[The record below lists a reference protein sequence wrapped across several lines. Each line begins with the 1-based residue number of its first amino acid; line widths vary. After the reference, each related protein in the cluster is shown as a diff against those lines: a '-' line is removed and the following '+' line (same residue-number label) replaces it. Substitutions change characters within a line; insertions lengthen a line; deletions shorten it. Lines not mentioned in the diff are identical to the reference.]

1 MPSRFFDD
9 PFADAPDGL
18 RILAFGDVVG
28 PAGVKAVERLLPGI
42 RSAARPDVVI
52 ANGENA
58 NGFGM
63 LPASALKMFTAGVN
77 VITGGN
83 HTFRPSDAHRML
95 DAERHRVLRPGNLA
109 PATSPGAGE
118 TVFESPRGPVGV
130 VNLAG
135 QVFMD
140 PADNP
145 FWALDGALAR
155 LRERKVRVIIV
166 DFHAEATGE
175 KTALARFADGRA
187 SLVFGTHTHVPTA
200 DARVLPGG
208 CGFITDVGLCGSGAG
223 IIGMEPDAILRRHLS
238 GLPGR
243 FNPDASESR
252 LQGVAAVASPDT
264 GACLWIS
271 RVEWILE

>member
-1 MPSRFFDD
+1 MPSNDFSRLFD
-9 PFADAPDGL
+9 DAPDGL
-18 RILAFGDVVG
+18 RILAFGDIVG
-28 PAGVKAVERLLPGI
+28 PAGVKAIERLLPGL
-42 RSAARPDVVI
+42 RATARPDLVI

-63 LPASALKMFTAGVN
+63 LPASAQKLFTAGVD
-77 VITGGN
+77 VLTGGN
-83 HTFRPSDAHRML
+83 HTFRPADAHRML
-95 DAERHRVLRPGNLA
+95 EQERRVLRPANLA

-118 TVFESPRGPVGV
+118 LVFDTPRGPVGV

-145 FWALDGALAR
+145 FWALDGAIAR
-155 LRERKVRVIIV
+155 FRERKVRVIVV

-175 KTALARFADGRA
+175 KTALAHFADGRA

-208 CGFITDVGLCGSGAG
+208 TGFITDVGLCGSGAG
-223 IIGMEPDAILRRHLS
+223 IIGMEPEAILRRHLT

-243 FNPDASESR
+243 FNPDSRESR

-271 RVEWILE
+271 RVEWLA

>member
-1 MPSRFFDD
+1 MPSRSELNA
-9 PFADAPDGL
+9 FAEAPEGL
-18 RILAFGDVVG
+18 KILAFGDVVG
-28 PAGVKAVERLLPGI
+28 PAGVRGMEKLLPGI
-42 RSAARPDVVI
+42 ISAARPDLVV

-63 LPASALKMFTAGVN
+63 MPASAQKLRAAGVH
-77 VITGGN
+77 VLTGGN
-83 HTFRPSDAHRML
+83 HTFRPADAHKML
-95 DAERHRVLRPGNLA
+95 EDDPNILRPANLA

-118 TVFESPRGPVGV
+118 TIVMTSRGPVGV

-155 LRERKVRVIIV
+155 FRERKVRVIVV

-175 KTALARFADGRA
+175 KTALAHFADGRA

-200 DARVLPGG
+200 DARILPGG
-208 CGFITDVGLCGSGAG
+208 CGFITDVGMCGSGAG
-223 IIGMEPDAILRRHLS
+223 IIGMEPDMILRRHLT

-243 FNPDASESR
+243 FTPDGRESR

-271 RVEWILE
+271 RVEWTL

>member
-1 MPSRFFDD
+1 MPSRESLN
-9 PFADAPDGL
+9 PFVEAPDGL

-28 PAGVKAVERLLPGI
+28 PAGVRGMEKLLPGI
-42 RSAARPDVVI
+42 VSAAKPDIVV

-63 LPASALKMFTAGVN
+63 LPASAHKLQSAGVH
-77 VITGGN
+77 VLTGGN
-83 HTFRPSDAHRML
+83 HTFRPADAHKML
-95 DAERHRVLRPGNLA
+95 EDSPLILRPANLA

-118 TVFESPRGPVGV
+118 TVVMTSRGPVGV

-145 FWALDGALAR
+145 FWALDGAISR
-155 LRERKVRVIIV
+155 FRERKVRVIIV

-175 KTALARFADGRA
+175 KTALAHFADGRA

-200 DARVLPGG
+200 DARILAGG
-208 CGFITDVGLCGSGAG
+208 CGFITDVGMCGSGAG
-223 IIGMEPDAILRRHLS
+223 IIGMEPDAILRRHLT

-243 FNPDASESR
+243 FNPDGRESR

-271 RVEWILE
+271 RVEWTL